1 MTLGSWAHRVG
12 RAYLTRITTA
22 EHRDQRFHRTNERT
36 VEYRF
41 VFEWLNR
48 LQPRTVLDVGTGQ
61 SALPALVRTC
71 GFVVTAIDNVE
82 HYWPKGMVNR
92 HWRVEQDDVTK
103 ANGHHPAF
111 DVTLCISVLE
121 HISNPMAAVTGLYT
135 RTVPGGVVL
144 LTTPFGAAGHPN
156 VYTLPSSYG
165 ATEPYICRQSCP
177 ADLADWLRVGFTL
190 DHAEYWQ
197 LFQSPYWSVGSL
209 QRPPLP
215 SETPAHL
222 GCFVL
227 RRH

>member
-144 LTTPFGAAGHPN
+144 LTTPIWGCG
-156 VYTLPSSYG
+156 
-165 ATEPYICRQSCP
+165 
-177 ADLADWLRVGFTL
+177 
-190 DHAEYWQ
+190 
-197 LFQSPYWSVGSL
+197 
-209 QRPPLP
+209 P
-215 SETPAHL
+215 SERLHIAQ
-222 GCFVL
+222 
-227 RRH
+227 